1 MRSGNA
7 PHPVSATKKEL
18 YHFDFYKPII
28 LKYENFVNE
37 KFKNNE
43 LIYLLLSFFV
53 EYLQKY
59 RNIAILNEKEYTNLI
74 GGILLTFELNG
85 SKPIY
90 KQLMDEILAKIR
102 SGELIPGAKLPT
114 ERELAQ
120 QLYVSRGTIKKAYK
134 ELADNNIIEII
145 QGSGTYV
152 YAEKKL
158 YDGGMRKQATNMINS
173 LLDRLEFWDFPMEEI
188 ETLFHMCVTHRTR
201 TSRPVR
207 CAMID
212 CNSESLGIFKRQ
224 LSYLP
229 DITLSAILVDSVIMD
244 DTPEALLADYDLIFT
259 TETHYSQI
267 TECLNIHLENLFPVS
282 EALSQQCIISISTLP
297 NNASIG
303 IVTSSNKFANLICE
317 EMERF
322 CPLPSPLSIHFDV
335 DVDSIL
341 QFIQKYDTIIISPNS
356 AILEPGFSDSR
367 LQSFYDR
374 GGRLISFDYMIDRG
388 SLIHIEELVSRILRD
403 KYA

>member
-1 MRSGNA
+1 M
-7 PHPVSATKKEL
+7 
-18 YHFDFYKPII
+18 
-28 LKYENFVNE
+28 
-37 KFKNNE
+37 
-43 LIYLLLSFFV
+43 
-53 EYLQKY
+53 
-59 RNIAILNEKEYTNLI
+59 
-74 GGILLTFELNG
+74 TFELNG

-90 KQLMDEILAKIR
+90 KQLIDEILAKIR
-102 SGELIPGAKLPT
+102 SGELRPGEKLPT
-114 ERELAQ
+114 ERSLAQ

-173 LLDRLEFWDFPMEEI
+173 LLDRLEFWDFPIEEI
-188 ETLFHMCVTHRTR
+188 ETLFHMCITHRTR
-201 TSRPVR
+201 ANRPVR

-224 LSYLP
+224 MSYLS

-244 DTPEALLADYDLIFT
+244 DTPDALLADYDLIFT
-259 TETHYSQI
+259 TETHYGQV
-267 TECLNIHLENLFPVS
+267 TECLKISPENLFSVS

-297 NNASIG
+297 QNSSIG

-317 EMERF
+317 ELERF
-322 CPLPSPLSIHFDV
+322 CPLPSPLCIHFDV

-374 GGRLISFDYMIDRG
+374 GGRLIPFDYMIDRG

>member
-1 MRSGNA
+1 M
-7 PHPVSATKKEL
+7 
-18 YHFDFYKPII
+18 
-28 LKYENFVNE
+28 
-37 KFKNNE
+37 
-43 LIYLLLSFFV
+43 
-53 EYLQKY
+53 
-59 RNIAILNEKEYTNLI
+59 
-74 GGILLTFELNG
+74 TFELNG

-90 KQLMDEILAKIR
+90 KQLMDEILKKIR
-102 SGELIPGAKLPT
+102 SGELSPGEKLPT

-188 ETLFHMCVTHRTR
+188 ETLFHMCVIHRTR
-201 TSRPVR
+201 TNRPVR

-244 DTPEALLADYDLIFT
+244 DAPDALLADYDLIFT
-259 TETHYSQI
+259 TETHYGQV
-267 TECLNIHLENLFPVS
+267 TECLKTSHENLFPVS

-297 NNASIG
+297 QNASIG
-303 IVTSSNKFANLICE
+303 IVTSSNKFVRKWSGFVRFPVRSPYTLMWMLTPFCNLCKN
-317 EMERF
+317 MTR
-322 CPLPSPLSIHFDV
+322 LLSHPTQPFWSRAFPTVGCKAFMTGEDV
-335 DVDSIL
+335 
-341 QFIQKYDTIIISPNS
+341 
-356 AILEPGFSDSR
+356 
-367 LQSFYDR
+367 
-374 GGRLISFDYMIDRG
+374 
-388 SLIHIEELVSRILRD
+388 
-403 KYA
+403 

>member
-1 MRSGNA
+1 M
-7 PHPVSATKKEL
+7 
-18 YHFDFYKPII
+18 
-28 LKYENFVNE
+28 
-37 KFKNNE
+37 
-43 LIYLLLSFFV
+43 
-53 EYLQKY
+53 
-59 RNIAILNEKEYTNLI
+59 
-74 GGILLTFELNG
+74 TFELNG

-90 KQLMDEILAKIR
+90 KQLIDEILAKIR
-102 SGELIPGAKLPT
+102 SGELRPGEKLPT
-114 ERELAQ
+114 ERSLAQ

-173 LLDRLEFWDFPMEEI
+173 LLDRLEFWDFPIEEI
-188 ETLFHMCVTHRTR
+188 ETLFHMCLTHRTR
-201 TSRPVR
+201 ANRPVR
-207 CAMID
+207 CAKID
-212 CNSESLGIFKRQ
+212 FNSESLGIFKRQ
-224 LSYLP
+224 MSYLP

-244 DTPEALLADYDLIFT
+244 DTPDALLADYDLIFT
-259 TETHYSQI
+259 TETHYGQV
-267 TECLNIHLENLFPVS
+267 TECLKISPENLFSVS

-297 NNASIG
+297 QNSSIG

-317 EMERF
+317 ELERF
-322 CPLPSPLSIHFDV
+322 CPLPSPLCIHFDV

-374 GGRLISFDYMIDRG
+374 GGRLIPFDYMIDRG

>member
-1 MRSGNA
+1 M
-7 PHPVSATKKEL
+7 
-18 YHFDFYKPII
+18 
-28 LKYENFVNE
+28 
-37 KFKNNE
+37 
-43 LIYLLLSFFV
+43 
-53 EYLQKY
+53 
-59 RNIAILNEKEYTNLI
+59 
-74 GGILLTFELNG
+74 TFELNG

-212 CNSESLGIFKRQ
+212 CNSESLGIF
-224 LSYLP
+224 
-229 DITLSAILVDSVIMD
+229 
-244 DTPEALLADYDLIFT
+244 
-259 TETHYSQI
+259 
-267 TECLNIHLENLFPVS
+267 
-282 EALSQQCIISISTLP
+282 
-297 NNASIG
+297 
-303 IVTSSNKFANLICE
+303 
-317 EMERF
+317 
-322 CPLPSPLSIHFDV
+322 
-335 DVDSIL
+335 
-341 QFIQKYDTIIISPNS
+341 
-356 AILEPGFSDSR
+356 
-367 LQSFYDR
+367 
-374 GGRLISFDYMIDRG
+374 
-388 SLIHIEELVSRILRD
+388 
-403 KYA
+403 

>member
-1 MRSGNA
+1 M
-7 PHPVSATKKEL
+7 
-18 YHFDFYKPII
+18 
-28 LKYENFVNE
+28 
-37 KFKNNE
+37 
-43 LIYLLLSFFV
+43 
-53 EYLQKY
+53 
-59 RNIAILNEKEYTNLI
+59 
-74 GGILLTFELNG
+74 TFELNG

-90 KQLMDEILAKIR
+90 KQLIDEILAKIR
-102 SGELIPGAKLPT
+102 SGELRPGEKLPT
-114 ERELAQ
+114 ERSLAQ

-173 LLDRLEFWDFPMEEI
+173 LLDRLEFWDFPIEEI
-188 ETLFHMCVTHRTR
+188 ETLFHMCITHRTR
-201 TSRPVR
+201 ANRPVR
-207 CAMID
+207 CAIID

-224 LSYLP
+224 MSYLP

-244 DTPEALLADYDLIFT
+244 DTPDALLADYDLIFT
-259 TETHYSQI
+259 TETHYGQV
-267 TECLNIHLENLFPVS
+267 TECLKISPENLFSVS

-297 NNASIG
+297 QNSSIG

-317 EMERF
+317 ELERF
-322 CPLPSPLSIHFDV
+322 CPLPSPLCIHFDV

-374 GGRLISFDYMIDRG
+374 GGRIIPFDYMIDRG
-388 SLIHIEELVSRILRD
+388 SLIHIEALVSRILRY

>member
-1 MRSGNA
+1 M
-7 PHPVSATKKEL
+7 
-18 YHFDFYKPII
+18 
-28 LKYENFVNE
+28 
-37 KFKNNE
+37 
-43 LIYLLLSFFV
+43 
-53 EYLQKY
+53 
-59 RNIAILNEKEYTNLI
+59 
-74 GGILLTFELNG
+74 TFELNG

-188 ETLFHMCVTHRTR
+188 ETLFHMCVTHRTH

-244 DTPEALLADYDLIFT
+244 DTPEALLADYDFVFT
-259 TETHYSQI
+259 GNLKDYRNPEYIDELKKIMEAQPVAGSIKLLGFVERTEQLCIMKNAAFIVQPSLCEGWGTVLEDAKVLDKAVLLSDIPVHREQKNEKCVLFDPHDPKALAQLLVETAEKADMPEHTAYFAGDMEKGI
-267 TECLNIHLENLFPVS
+267 ANMYREAEAYARGLENIFV
-282 EALSQQCIISISTLP
+282 
-297 NNASIG
+297 
-303 IVTSSNKFANLICE
+303 
-317 EMERF
+317 
-322 CPLPSPLSIHFDV
+322 
-335 DVDSIL
+335 
-341 QFIQKYDTIIISPNS
+341 
-356 AILEPGFSDSR
+356 
-367 LQSFYDR
+367 
-374 GGRLISFDYMIDRG
+374 
-388 SLIHIEELVSRILRD
+388 
-403 KYA
+403 

>member
-1 MRSGNA
+1 M
-7 PHPVSATKKEL
+7 
-18 YHFDFYKPII
+18 
-28 LKYENFVNE
+28 
-37 KFKNNE
+37 
-43 LIYLLLSFFV
+43 
-53 EYLQKY
+53 
-59 RNIAILNEKEYTNLI
+59 
-74 GGILLTFELNG
+74 TFELNG

-90 KQLMDEILAKIR
+90 KQLIDEILAKIR
-102 SGELIPGAKLPT
+102 SGELRPGEKLPT
-114 ERELAQ
+114 ERSLAQ

-152 YAEKKL
+152 YAERKL

-173 LLDRLEFWDFPMEEI
+173 LLDRLEFWDFPIEEI
-188 ETLFHMCVTHRTR
+188 ETLFHMCITHRTR
-201 TSRPVR
+201 ANRPVR
-207 CAMID
+207 CAIID

-224 LSYLP
+224 MSYLP

-244 DTPEALLADYDLIFT
+244 DTPDALLADYDLIFT
-259 TETHYSQI
+259 TETHYGQV
-267 TECLNIHLENLFPVS
+267 TECLKISPENLFSVS

-297 NNASIG
+297 QNSSIG

-317 EMERF
+317 ELERF
-322 CPLPSPLSIHFDV
+322 CPLPSPLCIHFDV

-374 GGRLISFDYMIDRG
+374 GGRLIPFDYMIDRG

>member
-1 MRSGNA
+1 M
-7 PHPVSATKKEL
+7 
-18 YHFDFYKPII
+18 
-28 LKYENFVNE
+28 
-37 KFKNNE
+37 
-43 LIYLLLSFFV
+43 
-53 EYLQKY
+53 
-59 RNIAILNEKEYTNLI
+59 
-74 GGILLTFELNG
+74 TFELNG

-90 KQLMDEILAKIR
+90 KQLIDEILAKIR
-102 SGELIPGAKLPT
+102 SGELRPGEKLPT
-114 ERELAQ
+114 ERSLAQ

-173 LLDRLEFWDFPMEEI
+173 LLDRLEFWDFPIEEI
-188 ETLFHMCVTHRTR
+188 ETLFHMCITHRTR
-201 TSRPVR
+201 ANRPVR

-224 LSYLP
+224 MSYLP

-244 DTPEALLADYDLIFT
+244 DTPDALLADYDLIFT
-259 TETHYSQI
+259 TETHYGQV
-267 TECLNIHLENLFPVS
+267 TECLKISPENLFSVS

-297 NNASIG
+297 QNSSIG

-317 EMERF
+317 ELERF
-322 CPLPSPLSIHFDV
+322 YPLPSPLCIHFDV

-374 GGRLISFDYMIDRG
+374 GGRLIPFDYMIDRG